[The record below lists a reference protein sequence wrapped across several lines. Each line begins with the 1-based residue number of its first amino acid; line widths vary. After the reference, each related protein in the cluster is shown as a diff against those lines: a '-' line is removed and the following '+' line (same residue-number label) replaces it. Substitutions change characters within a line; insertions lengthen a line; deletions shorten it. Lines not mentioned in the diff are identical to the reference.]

1 MSDSAKDADSTVD
14 PKDVAAP
21 SKPTPKD
28 QMRAALDAKKAA
40 VHAKAAHAE
49 GGGTGQVGGGPHG
62 QQGGKRTFRR
72 KSGG

>member
-1 MSDSAKDADSTVD
+1 MSESAMDEATTVD
-14 PKDVAAP
+14 PKDEAAGRP
-21 SKPTPKD
+21 SPKE
-28 QMRAALDAKKAA
+28 QMKAALDAKKAA